1 METTF
6 LSDAVLVKAT
16 TFSKHLFLSGI
27 VIWILVAFSGIW
39 IWKRTP
45 IGKLGFL
52 FTLVSFLPFSYLC
65 YQSYEEK
72 EEFVYHL
79 KIEPSKNHLYFGD
92 SIEPDI
98 DLQLEGILSYQIK
111 SESESKKDG
120 TRYTD
125 TIYLHHNSGLL
136 LPVAKVSV
144 KRHKD
149 SNNEFSRFA
158 ALSRELKKWFR
169 ILPLPVETETGKPF
183 QGLLVKPELPK
194 AKNQIGVSISSPTN
208 AEARSKSQNGPPNEK
223 DSIKFPIIWN
233 HKILNANWYVSF
245 SFLAIG
251 HLGVM
256 MFVFNY
262 REGTKKNMVWGILIL
277 IFGYLSFVSQ
287 VYFWILPKSKTEYR
301 IESFGKG
308 YRFYSIYEGRNNLE
322 GEWMPNSEKIAFLE
336 LPEKTLHIQT
346 KIAYEKTKALVDSLE
361 NPSEGIGDA
370 YQLAKQAYEASDG
383 ERWDL
388 SDLPMEVAV
397 RFFLVLP

>member
-27 VIWILVAFSGIW
+27 VIWMVFAFSGIW

-45 IGKLGFL
+45 VGKLGFL

-72 EEFVYHL
+72 EEFVYQL
-79 KIEPSKNHLYFGD
+79 KIEPSKQDLSFGD

-98 DLQLEGILSYQIK
+98 HLPLAGILSYQIK

-144 KRHKD
+144 KQYKD
-149 SNNEFSRFA
+149 SQDEFSRYG
-158 ALSRELKKWFR
+158 ALSRELKRWFR
-169 ILPLPVETETGKPF
+169 LLPLPVETETGKPF
-183 QGLLVKPELPK
+183 QGLLVKPEVSNETK
-194 AKNQIGVSISSPTN
+194 QIDALKSNPTNTTASSPNGIN
-208 AEARSKSQNGPPNEK
+208 ALR
-223 DSIKFPIIWN
+223 FPIIWN
-233 HKILNANWYVSF
+233 HKILNANWYFAF
-245 SFLAIG
+245 SLLAIG

-256 MFVFNY
+256 VFVFNL
-262 REGTKKNMVWGILIL
+262 REGTKKNMVWGAL
-277 IFGYLSFVSQ
+277 IFILGYLSFASQ
-287 VYFWILPKSKTEYR
+287 YYFWILPKSKTEYR
-301 IESFGKG
+301 IESFGNG
-308 YRFYSIYEGRNNLE
+308 FRFYSTYEGEKKLE

-336 LPEKTLHIQT
+336 LPEKSLHFQT
-346 KIAYEKTKALVDSLE
+346 KLAYEKTKALVDSLE
-361 NPSEGIGDA
+361 NPSEGLADA
-370 YQLAKQAYEASDG
+370 YRLTKQAYEASAW

-397 RFFLVLP
+397 RFFLVLPQF